1 MVPGSVMNSARLL
14 AFTVTVV
21 LLVAVPG
28 PSVLFVVGR
37 ALAYGRRAALLT
49 VLGNAGGVYVL
60 ALLVAVGLGP
70 LLARSEALLVSVKL
84 AGAAY
89 LVVLG
94 VRALRRRQELEPVGA
109 VVTAVPMGA
118 GRLLR
123 EGATVG
129 LLNPKALVFFSAVLP
144 QFVDP
149 ASGSV
154 PVQLGVLGAVFVV
167 VALASDSLWGLAA
180 GSARAWFTQRPRWLL
195 ATERAG
201 GALMVGLG
209 GALGW
214 EATRA

>member
-1 MVPGSVMNSARLL
+1 MTRLL
-14 AFTVTVV
+14 AFTVAAG

-49 VLGNAGGVYVL
+49 VLGNAAGVYLL
-60 ALLVAVGLGP
+60 ALFVAVGLGP
-70 LLARSEALLVSVKL
+70 LLGRSETLLLLVKL

-94 VRALRRRQELEPVGA
+94 ARALRRRHQPGA
-109 VVTAVPMGA
+109 AVPSVHTAAVAPPGA
-118 GRLLR
+118 LRLLR

-144 QFVDP
+144 QFLDP
-149 ASGSV
+149 SAGSL
-154 PVQLGVLGAVFVV
+154 PAQLALLGAVFVV
-167 VALASDSLWGLAA
+167 VALASDSAWGLLA
-180 GSARAWFTQRPRWLL
+180 GSARAWFAQDPRRLIL
-195 ATERAG
+195 TERLG
-201 GALMVGLG
+201 GVLMVGLG
-209 GALGW
+209 GAVAV